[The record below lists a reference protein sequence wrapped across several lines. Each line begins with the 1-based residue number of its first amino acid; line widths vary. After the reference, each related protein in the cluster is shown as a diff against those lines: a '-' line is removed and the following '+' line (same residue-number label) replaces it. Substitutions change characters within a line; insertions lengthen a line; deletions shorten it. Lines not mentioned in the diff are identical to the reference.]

1 MEKNDKYIEL
11 SEKIINAA
19 HNSILLKLRFLE
31 IAMGNLEWVPSNKLL
46 LVEGRGYAC
55 DGKSIFYDP
64 EVMLADFKHDQER
77 IVNLYLHIILHMIFH
92 HNYEYDKK
100 NTASWDLA
108 TDIAVWAV
116 MMDLDTYRDSSD
128 EDAERRLKLKTL
140 RKRCPQL
147 SAQKLYRLF
156 LLEPPSRDED
166 STLKRL
172 FSIDSHSRWM
182 QPEKLEISMEQWKKI
197 TERVKADLK
206 SFSKNKAGGESL
218 MLELAEATRQKV
230 DYSKFL
236 KQFMMRSEAMHIN
249 DDEFDYVYYT
259 YGLEVYHNMPLIE
272 PLEYKDVN
280 RINEFVIALDT
291 SASCRG
297 KVVQDFLQKTINI
310 LKSEDTFFKK
320 MNVHIIQCDNQ
331 VQSDTVITC
340 DEDFEYFLKNGKLTG
355 FGSTDFTPVFEYVD
369 ELRGKGEL
377 KALKGL
383 IYFTD
388 GYGTYPARMP
398 DYDVAFVFLDE
409 DDRSPAVPA
418 WAAKVVLDEKL

>member
-1 MEKNDKYIEL
+1 MDKNDKCIEL

-31 IAMGNLEWVPSNKLL
+31 IAMGNLEWIPVSKLVL
-46 LVEGRGYAC
+46 SEGKGYAC
-55 DGKSIFYDP
+55 DGKKIFYDP
-64 EVMLADFKHDQER
+64 EVMLEDFKRDQER
-77 IVNLYLHIILHMIFH
+77 IVNLYLHVILHMIFH
-92 HNYEYDKK
+92 HNYEYEKK
-100 NTASWDLA
+100 NQESWDLA
-108 TDIAVWAV
+108 TDVAVWSV
-116 MMDLDTYRDSSD
+116 MMDLDTYKDSSA

-140 RKRCPQL
+140 KKRCPQL

-156 LLEPPSRDED
+156 LLEPPSRDEE

-172 FSIDSHSRWM
+172 FCIDSHSRWM

-259 YGLEVYHNMPLIE
+259 YGLEVYRNMPLIE

-297 KVVQDFLQKTINI
+297 KVVRDFLQKTINI
-310 LKSEDTFFKK
+310 LRSEDTFFKK

-340 DEDFEYFLKNGKLTG
+340 DEDFEYFLQNGKLQG
-355 FGSTDFTPVFEYVD
+355 FGSTDFTPVFEYVE
-369 ELRGKGEL
+369 ELRTKGEL
-377 KALKGL
+377 KSLKGL

-388 GYGTYPARMP
+388 GYGTFPARMP

-409 DDRSPAVPA
+409 DDKSPAVPP

>member
-1 MEKNDKYIEL
+1 MDRYDKCIEL

-31 IAMGNLEWVPSNKLL
+31 IAMGNLEWVPSNKLM

-55 DGKSIFYDP
+55 DGKSIYYDP
-64 EVMLADFKHDQER
+64 ECMLEDFKRDQER
-77 IVNLYLHIILHMIFH
+77 IVNLYLHVILHMIFH

-100 NTASWDLA
+100 NTAAWDLA

-116 MMDLDTYRDSSD
+116 MMDLDIYKDSSD

-140 RKRCPQL
+140 KKRCPQL

-156 LLEPPSRDED
+156 LLEPPSHDEEI
-166 STLKRL
+166 TLKRL
-172 FSIDSHSRWM
+172 FCIDSHSRWM
-182 QPEKLEISMEQWKKI
+182 EPEKLEISLEQWKKI

-331 VQSDTVITC
+331 VQNDTVITC
-340 DEDFEYFLKNGKLTG
+340 DEDFEYFLKNGKLQG

-369 ELRGKGEL
+369 ELRSRGEL
-377 KALKGL
+377 KSLKGL

-388 GYGTYPARMP
+388 GYGTYPAKMP

-409 DDRSPAVPA
+409 DDKSPAVPP